1 MTERRPLAL
10 ALTALVGLAFASA
23 VATTAFAAKK
33 HKSKS
38 GYRTITVQSNYTTE
52 TVTGRVRTTR
62 SGPQVQLP
70 SGAWVP
76 CYLGCAYTL
85 RTQSIDFWKW
95 IDENAGDRD

>member
-1 MTERRPLAL
+1 MTERRPLTL
-10 ALTALVGLAFASA
+10 ALTALAGLAFAAASPA
-23 VATTAFAAKK
+23 LAAKK
-33 HKSKS
+33 HKAKS

-70 SGAWVP
+70 SGAWIP

-95 IDENAGDRD
+95 IQENAGDRG